1 MEDRWKGSTRA
12 ALRPEPDEICR
23 ERKIKYNELAT
34 VPGVTPSTVYSMM
47 DEGRKDVSMIT
58 VKKLCDGLD
67 ILLEE
72 FFYSELFQNLEQEM
86 Q

>member
-1 MEDRWKGSTRA
+1 MRVKEAVVCRFK
-12 ALRPEPDEICR
+12 EICR

-34 VPGVTPSTVYSMM
+34 MSGVTPSTVYSMM
-47 DEGRKDVSMIT
+47 DEDRKDVSMIT

-67 ILLEE
+67 ISLEE
-72 FFYSELFQNLEQEM
+72 FFHSELFQNLEQEI